1 MRNVEFSHT
10 DLTDL
15 TDFYSFGFF
24 TERQNEYPRCLKQE
38 YLCKSV
44 RSVGALHGLNRILE
58 ECDDFNLFGAIVEKI
73 KK

>member
-1 MRNVEFSHT
+1 MLNFPTRISRISRI
-10 DLTDL
+10 
-15 TDFYSFGFF
+15 FYSFGVF
-24 TERQNEYPRCLKQE
+24 TERQNENPRCLQQE

>member
-1 MRNVEFSHT
+1 MRIPVAC
-10 DLTDL
+10 
-15 TDFYSFGFF
+15 
-24 TERQNEYPRCLKQE
+24 NEE
-38 YLCKSV
+38 KSVRFV

>member
-1 MRNVEFSHT
+1 MLNFPTLISRI
-10 DLTDL
+10 
-15 TDFYSFGFF
+15 FYSFGVF
-24 TERQNEYPRCLKQE
+24 TERQNENPRCLKQE